1 MKAEVSFS
9 TDKFLINFPFYSTEL
24 FDASDLEK
32 KKQRE
37 EKIARK
43 KAEIERQRD
52 LERKKHVRP
61 WDKAKLT
68 AADQETSRSDSSDSE
83 EEMKEWKPQR
93 EYQPMSQG
101 ETAEIC

>member
-1 MKAEVSFS
+1 M
-9 TDKFLINFPFYSTEL
+9 
-24 FDASDLEK
+24 EK
-32 KKQRE
+32 KKLKE

-43 KAEIERQRD
+43 KAEIEKQRD
-52 LERKKHVRP
+52 HERKKHVRP

-68 AADQETSRSDSSDSE
+68 GEQKIARSDSSESEE

-101 ETAEIC
+101 ETAERC